1 MNIYVIVEGEV
12 GEKKVYESWI
22 PFVNPTLSYVS
33 NLFDIQ
39 NNHFAVLIAGGQ
51 SLFFDV
57 VRNGID
63 DVNNHGNVDR
73 LVVAI
78 DSEEMTYQGKY
89 DEVQNEV
96 SVKHCAAQIHIVVQ
110 HFCLETWALGN
121 RRIGPHRPQNST
133 LIKYRKMFN
142 VAKQD
147 PELLPPNIQEN
158 LNRAQF
164 ALKYLRLLFNERNPR
179 ITYTKSKP
187 THLLHSTY
195 FSEVKKRLN
204 DTGHIASF
212 DNFLRAF
219 V

>member
-78 DSEEMTYQGKY
+78 DSEEMTYQG
-89 DEVQNEV
+89 
-96 SVKHCAAQIHIVVQ
+96 
-110 HFCLETWALGN
+110 
-121 RRIGPHRPQNST
+121 
-133 LIKYRKMFN
+133 
-142 VAKQD
+142 
-147 PELLPPNIQEN
+147 
-158 LNRAQF
+158 
-164 ALKYLRLLFNERNPR
+164 
-179 ITYTKSKP
+179 
-187 THLLHSTY
+187 
-195 FSEVKKRLN
+195 
-204 DTGHIASF
+204 
-212 DNFLRAF
+212 
-219 V
+219 